1 MIHNLKIAWRQI
13 RSKPFYSG
21 LMHLGFAVGLATTL
35 LVVRYIDWQWSFD
48 RFHEHH
54 DRIVRIQHQNQQ
66 ENGSYALASLT
77 YPALPVAAA
86 DQLTA
91 VEAYARVVP
100 WIAKDV
106 LLKTDEGALLDQQ
119 IYFADAGFFQMF
131 SYEALEG
138 DPYLALSQPNNLVLT
153 RSSAKSLFGSLDV
166 IGNEVIFERHKYF
179 NVAAVIEDPPSAAH
193 LQFSA
198 LISYSTYDDWGFEI
212 FRDTYFESP
221 SAYGYLLLQP
231 SADRAA
237 LARELTDL
245 VSVFHE
251 EQRVNLVDLDDI
263 YFYDNAPDQIGEAGK
278 GNIIWILYSVAFL
291 ILILCWINQ
300 FNLFTAFIHDNV
312 KNLSIRKVVG
322 ASRLQLFRRIL
333 TETMLQSVFAISMG
347 WFLAE
352 MARPFVAR
360 AFQLEI
366 FNSGVFLFPSGS
378 PGFWLMIFLILGTLT
393 IAIVPAVLYSRS
405 TGVTLGRSLESHG
418 IRGLNTR
425 QILVGL
431 QFGVILILV
440 SMALLIDRQS
450 DYFNSRHLGFKD
462 EHLMAVRGAMG
473 VHPDVMQT
481 RFERFRRLLAQDPD
495 IEEVSFSRYIPGD
508 HLEVLREVSLEGN
521 SQDLN
526 FFRNTVDRNH
536 FSVYN
541 IPWIAKEVDHGNN
554 ISDVR
559 DIVVNRRAMNLLGYQ
574 NADDILGKELA
585 FYSWDLRI
593 IGVVEDHHQQSLHH
607 PIQPILYDLTSEPSV
622 DGYYTIHLTRDA
634 DRDLRAL
641 ISSSFS
647 LAFPEAVFEPL
658 FVDKH
663 FDAQYAMDASFEK
676 IQYLFTVL
684 SVFIAIIGLIG
695 LTLLLLQKR
704 VREIG
709 IRKIL
714 GASLYSIV
722 LLFGKGYIRLMI
734 LAMPIAF
741 ILAFFLMKNWLNDF
755 SFQVTIDAWIFIGAG
770 LGAFGVIMVTML
782 LVTFRSATI
791 NPIDVLRDE

>member
-48 RFHEHH
+48 KFHEHH

-66 ENGSYALASLT
+66 ENGSPVLSSLT
-77 YPALPVAAA
+77 YPALPVVAA

-91 VEAYARVVP
+91 VEQYARVVP

-106 LLKTDEGALLDQQ
+106 LLKTDIGALLDQQ
-119 IYFADAGFFQMF
+119 IYFADPGFFKMF
-131 SYEALEG
+131 SYEAIVG
-138 DPYLALSQPNNLVLT
+138 DPYEALSQPNSLVLT
-153 RSSAKSLFGSLDV
+153 RSSALSLFGSLDV
-166 IGNEVIFERHKYF
+166 IGRDVTFERHKF
-179 NVAAVIEDPPSAAH
+179 FKVAAVIEDPPSASH
-193 LQFSA
+193 LKFTS
-198 LISYSTYDDWGFEI
+198 LISYSTYEDWGFEI
-212 FRDTYFESP
+212 FKDTYFASP

-231 SADRAA
+231 SADREV
-237 LARELTDL
+237 LSQELTNL
-245 VSVFHE
+245 ISVFHE
-251 EQRVNLVDLDDI
+251 DQKVNLVNLDDI
-263 YFYDNAPDQIGEAGK
+263 YFYDHAPDQIGEAGK

-300 FNLFTAFIHDNV
+300 FNLFTAFIHHNV

-322 ASRLQLFRRIL
+322 ASRLQLFRRIF
-333 TETMLQSVFAISMG
+333 TETMLQSVFGLGAG

-360 AFQLEI
+360 AFEVEI

-378 PGFWLMIFLILGTLT
+378 PGFWLIVFLVVGTLT
-393 IAIVPAVLYSRS
+393 IAIVPAILYSRS
-405 TGVTLGRSLESHG
+405 TGATLGRSLVSPG

-425 QILVGL
+425 QVLVGL

-450 DYFNSRHLGFKD
+450 DYFNGRHLGFND

-481 RFERFRRLLAQDPD
+481 RFERFRSLVAQNPD

-508 HLEVLREVSLEGN
+508 HLEVLREVSFEGN
-521 SQDLN
+521 SQELN

-536 FSVYN
+536 FAVYN
-541 IPWIAKEVDHGNN
+541 IPWIAKEMEEGNN
-554 ISDVR
+554 RSDAR
-559 DIVVNRRAMNLLGYQ
+559 HVVINRRAMNLLGYQ
-574 NADDILGKELA
+574 YADDILGKQLQ

-593 IGVVEDHHQQSLHH
+593 VGVVEDHHQKSLHH
-607 PIQPILYDLTSEPSV
+607 PIQPILYDLASEPSV
-622 DGYYTIHLTRDA
+622 DGYYTIHLTRTA
-634 DRDLRAL
+634 DRDLREL
-641 ISSSFS
+641 ISSSFL
-647 LAFPEAVFEPL
+647 LAFPEAVFKPL
-658 FVDKH
+658 FVDEH
-663 FDAQYAMDASFEK
+663 FDAQYSMDAAFEK

-722 LLFGKGYIRLMI
+722 VLFAKGYIRLMI

-755 SFQVTIDAWIFIGAG
+755 SFQVSIDAWIFIGAG
-770 LGAFGVIMVTML
+770 LGAFSVIMVTML

-791 NPIDVLRDE
+791 NPINVLRDE